1 MATVLTKSA
10 GLVFL
15 IVLGFVMKKI
25 GMFKVEDSK
34 VFSKVMIYIT
44 LPAILINAFRDFQ
57 ADLSLISLFFINIIV
72 CLIMTF
78 VGWVAGRKEDPVA
91 RAMYMLCAAG
101 FNVGS
106 FGLPFIQAFFPDRI
120 MNVVMFDIGNSITCC
135 GLIFSFAVMQMS
147 KKKGLD
153 LKLMG
158 KTLVGSF
165 PFDIYV
171 VLLALQVVHFRFPEP
186 VYAVVETVAAANPVV
201 VMVMLGI
208 LFEVNLT
215 PKCRRQVV
223 EILTARILGEV
234 VLCLIIYFLL
244 PMPVEQK
251 QVLVMLI
258 LGPCTSMVTVFCG
271 KLECDSDVYGTV
283 SSLSIAISI
292 AMMIGLGLIWAA

>member
-1 MATVLTKSA
+1 MGSVLIKSA
-10 GLVFL
+10 SLVFL
-15 IVLGFVMKKI
+15 IILGFVLKKI
-25 GMFKVEDSK
+25 GLFKTEDSK
-34 VFSKVMIYIT
+34 VFSKIMIYIT
-44 LPAILINAFRDFQ
+44 LPAILINAFRNFQ
-57 ADLSLISLFFINIIV
+57 ADLSLISLFFMNIIV

-78 VGWVAGRKEDPVA
+78 LGWVAGRKEDPVA
-91 RAMYMLCAAG
+91 RAMYMLCMAG

-106 FGLPFIQAFFPDRI
+106 FGLPFIQVFFPESI

-147 KKKGLD
+147 EKKGLD
-153 LKLMG
+153 LRLMG
-158 KTLVGSF
+158 RTLVRSF
-165 PFDIYV
+165 PFDIYM

-186 VYAVVETVAAANPVV
+186 VYAVVDTIAAANPVV

-215 PKCRRQVV
+215 PKCRRQVL
-223 EILTARILGEV
+223 EIIIWRILGEIV
-234 VLCLIIYFLL
+234 ICLIIYFLL
-244 PMPVEQK
+244 PMPLDQR

-292 AMMIGLGLIWAA
+292 VMMIGLSLIWAV

>member
-1 MATVLTKSA
+1 MSSVLIKSA
-10 GLVFL
+10 SLVFL
-15 IVLGFVMKKI
+15 IILGFVLKKI
-25 GMFKVEDSK
+25 GLFKPEDSK
-34 VFSKVMIYIT
+34 VFSKIMIYIT
-44 LPAILINAFRDFQ
+44 LPAILINAFRNFQ
-57 ADLSLISLFFINIIV
+57 ADLNLISLFFMNIIV

-78 VGWVAGRKEDPVA
+78 GGWVAGRKEDPVA
-91 RAMYMLCAAG
+91 RAMYMLCMAG

-106 FGLPFIQAFFPDRI
+106 FGLPFIQVFFPESI

-147 KKKGLD
+147 EKKGLD
-153 LKLMG
+153 LRLMG
-158 KTLVGSF
+158 KTLVHSF
-165 PFDIYV
+165 PFDIYM
-171 VLLALQVVHFRFPEP
+171 VLLALQLFRFRFPEP
-186 VYAVVETVAAANPVV
+186 VYAVVDTIAAANPVV

-215 PKCRRQVV
+215 PKCRRQVL
-223 EILTARILGEV
+223 EIISWRVLGEV
-234 VLCLIIYFLL
+234 VICLIIYFLL
-244 PMPVEQK
+244 PMPLDQR

-292 AMMIGLGLIWAA
+292 VMMIGLSLIWAA

>member
-1 MATVLTKSA
+1 VGSVLIKSA
-10 GLVFL
+10 SLVFL
-15 IVLGFVMKKI
+15 IILGFVLKKI
-25 GMFKVEDSK
+25 GLFKTEDSK
-34 VFSKVMIYIT
+34 VFSKIMIYIT
-44 LPAILINAFRDFQ
+44 LPAILINAFRNFQ
-57 ADLSLISLFFINIIV
+57 ADLSLISLFFMNIIV

-78 VGWVAGRKEDPVA
+78 LGWVAGRKEDPVA
-91 RAMYMLCAAG
+91 RAMYMLCMAG

-106 FGLPFIQAFFPDRI
+106 FGLPFIQVFFPESI

-147 KKKGLD
+147 EKKGLD
-153 LKLMG
+153 LRLMG
-158 KTLVGSF
+158 RTLVRSF
-165 PFDIYV
+165 PFDIYM

-186 VYAVVETVAAANPVV
+186 VYAVVDTIAAANPVV

-215 PKCRRQVV
+215 PKCRRQVL
-223 EILTARILGEV
+223 EIIIWRILGEIV
-234 VLCLIIYFLL
+234 ICLIIYFLL
-244 PMPVEQK
+244 PMPLDQR

-292 AMMIGLGLIWAA
+292 VMMIGLSLIWAV

>member
-1 MATVLTKSA
+1 METVLTKSA

-57 ADLSLISLFFINIIV
+57 ADLNLISLFFMNIIV

-215 PKCRRQVV
+215 PKCQRQVV

-292 AMMIGLGLIWAA
+292 IMMIGLAMVWAV